1 MKIKGMGC
9 RRPKVV
15 LLTPFVASFRQ
26 CIAPEKRCANEQERH
41 HARKCESLGRKTDCR
56 PARMAGACPG
66 AGRTPPGPPAGGSR
80 RENERDLLSG
90 RQAASVPRR
99 TLRAAARFR

>member
-15 LLTPFVASFRQ
+15 LLTPFVAWFRQ

-66 AGRTPPGPPAGGSR
+66 ARRTHPGHPAGGSR
-80 RENERDLLSG
+80 GGNEGDFLSS
-90 RQAASVPRR
+90 RPTTSVTPPP
-99 TLRAAARFR
+99 L